1 MNLAALSTQHQRQSG
16 FLARRQFGNW
26 IDGRAAEPRSG
37 CYLPVVDPATEMTI
51 AEVAASDA
59 RDVDA
64 AVAAARRAFDSGDW
78 PRMRPASRESCCIS
92 SPSASS
98 ATRTSSPRS
107 RRSKPAS

>member
-26 IDGRAAEPRSG
+26 IDGAAAEPRSG
-37 CYLPVVDPATEMTI
+37 RYLPVVDPATEMTI

-78 PRMRPASRESCCIS
+78 PRMRPASREKLLHRL
-92 SPSASS
+92 PD
-98 ATRTSSPRS
+98 RV
-107 RRSKPAS
+107 